1 MARMNAERKLRE
13 AEESLRKLGVAVDS
27 QTMIIKEDV
36 HQEMVVN
43 VKKLKREIFF
53 FLILSVL
60 EYTEPTIKIHLAEY
74 SY

>member
-53 FLILSVL
+53 LILSVL

-74 SY
+74 SN

>member
-53 FLILSVL
+53 SNFVI
-60 EYTEPTIKIHLAEY
+60 YRIHITHNKIDLAEY
-74 SY
+74 SN

>member
-53 FLILSVL
+53 FNFVSFRIQRTHNKNSFSR
-60 EYTEPTIKIHLAEY
+60 I
-74 SY
+74 

>member
-43 VKKLKREIFF
+43 VKKLKREIFYF
-53 FLILSVL
+53 NFVSFR
-60 EYTEPTIKIHLAEY
+60 IHRTTGAKPF
-74 SY
+74 

>member
-53 FLILSVL
+53 LNFVSFR
-60 EYTEPTIKIHLAEY
+60 IHRTHNKN
-74 SY
+74 SFSRKSN

>member
-13 AEESLRKLGVAVDS
+13 AEESLRKLGMAVDS

-53 FLILSVL
+53 SNFVI
-60 EYTEPTIKIHLAEY
+60 YRIHITHNKIDLAEY
-74 SY
+74 SN

>member
-53 FLILSVL
+53 FNFVSFR
-60 EYTEPTIKIHLAEY
+60 IHRTTGAKPFQH
-74 SY
+74 